1 MVRSGLVIKLLE
13 SHVKK
18 DEDLFQNT
26 VFEIIDDEKSKG
38 NNVVATRLKRIS
50 KGLTTYHLSSL
61 RTSSFEEIPAA
72 ENGLPLLEMRRP
84 VETFD
89 DIILSPEL
97 QHSFLS
103 MLKETRNR
111 EILRSWGISSPS
123 KILLCGPPGTGKTLS
138 AHVLSNELG
147 YDLFYVRL
155 DSLISSYLGQTGN
168 NLRKIFDFAKG
179 KKAILFLDEFDAI
192 AKMRDDM
199 NELGEIKRIVNSLVQ
214 NIDMFSSD
222 GLFLA
227 ATNHPQLLDMAIWR
241 RFDEVI
247 WFDLPSR
254 KERMKIFQ
262 IHARNTP
269 LNSVDFD
276 DLADQT
282 KDFSGSDIEQVVRL
296 AARKAVTENNPF
308 ISGED
313 FLSCIET
320 IKYKKIRQEIAT
332 KERNGF
338 TRKKLKTEELKRKA
352 LELRKE
358 GLSLEEIGE
367 RVGKSSATVHRYVQE
382 GR

>member
-1 MVRSGLVIKLLE
+1 MVRSELVIKLIE

-18 DEDLFQNT
+18 DEDFFRSS
-26 VFEIIDDEKSKG
+26 VFEIINEEKSKG
-38 NNVVATRLKRIS
+38 NNLVATRLKRVS

-61 RTSSFEEIPAA
+61 NSSSFEEVPTA
-72 ENGLPLLEMRRP
+72 ENGLPLLEVRRP
-84 VETFD
+84 LETFD

-97 QHSFLS
+97 YHSFFS
-103 MLKETRNR
+103 ILKETRNR
-111 EILRSWGISSPS
+111 KILHSWGISAPS

-138 AHVLSNELG
+138 AHVLSNELE

-214 NIDMFSSD
+214 NIDMFLSD

-227 ATNHPQLLDMAIWR
+227 ATNHPQLLDNAIWR
-241 RFDEVI
+241 RFDEVM
-247 WFDLPSR
+247 WFDFPSK

-262 IHARNTP
+262 IHAKNIP
-269 LNSVDFD
+269 LNDVDYN
-276 DLADQT
+276 DLAEQT
-282 KDFSGSDIEQVVRL
+282 KKFSGSDIEQVVRL
-296 AARKAVTENNPF
+296 AARKAVTEDNTF
-308 ISGED
+308 ISRED
-313 FLSCIET
+313 FISCIET
-320 IKYKKIRQEIAT
+320 IKYKKIKQEIAI
-332 KERNGF
+332 KKRNEF
-338 TRKKLKTEELKRKA
+338 TQKNLKTEELKRKA
-352 LELRKE
+352 AELRKE

-367 RVGKSSATVHRYVQE
+367 RIGRSPTTVHRYIKE
-382 GR
+382 GQ